1 MDAIK
6 MKEKLIN
13 VLGDIQVNSGLERP
27 LLTGETKPIGDI
39 PKFDSMIWPVATTIL
54 AIEIGTT
61 IPNNVNIFIDET
73 TKRSRSIDETA
84 TFVSELAKMQNGT
97 P

>member
-1 MDAIK
+1 MNTTTL
-6 MKEKLIN
+6 KEKLIK

-27 LLTGETKPIGDI
+27 LLTGATKPISAI
-39 PKFDSMIWPVATTIL
+39 PNFDSMIWPVATTIL
-54 AIEIGTT
+54 AIETGAT
-61 IPNNVNIFIDET
+61 IPNNVNIFFDET
-73 TKRSRSIDETA
+73 TKCPRSIDETA